1 MVGFLLVQKK
11 LKGVSMELQSNVV
24 QSGQSFPA
32 VGVDLDEL
40 SSVIRRRILII
51 DDDPDAALLLK
62 RILILGGFDVANA
75 LTGQEGLEKLEQ
87 VKPDMILLDL
97 RMPELDGWET
107 FQRLRQVTSSPVI
120 VVSADNAKDNIVRAL
135 QDGVDDYITKPFY
148 NPEVVA
154 RVKSVLR
161 RAEKPEDTGR
171 FVFQKAGLVI
181 DLLSQEVMINN
192 RKLSLTPKEFA
203 VLVILAKHA
212 PAIVHYQEITLTV
225 WNENS
230 IEAHNRTKYLVY
242 LIRRKFAEAAPD
254 KKLILNVDRN
264 GYKLNVE

>member
-1 MVGFLLVQKK
+1 
-11 LKGVSMELQSNVV
+11 MELQTSVV
-24 QSGQSFPA
+24 QSRQPYPA

-40 SSVIRRRILII
+40 SSVKRRRILII
-51 DDDPDAALLLK
+51 EDDPEASFLLK

-75 LTGQEGLEKLEQ
+75 MTGEDGIEKLEQ

-107 FQRLRQVTSSPVI
+107 YQRLRKVTGVPVI
-120 VVSADNAKDNIVRAL
+120 VVSADNSKDDIVRAL
-135 QDGVDDYITKPFY
+135 QEGVDDYITKPFY

-171 FVFQKAGLVI
+171 FVFQKVGLVI
-181 DLLSQEVMINN
+181 DLLSQEVTINN
-192 RKLSLTPKEFA
+192 RKIALTPKEFA

-212 PAIVHYQEITLTV
+212 PAIVRYQEITLTV
-225 WNENS
+225 WDENS

-242 LIRRKFAEAAPD
+242 LIRRKFAEASPD
-254 KKLILNVDRN
+254 EKLILNVDRI

>member
-1 MVGFLLVQKK
+1 
-11 LKGVSMELQSNVV
+11 MELQSNVV
-24 QSGQSFPA
+24 QSGQSYPA

-107 FQRLRQVTSSPVI
+107 YQRLRQVTSSPVI
-120 VVSADNAKDNIVRAL
+120 VVSADNSKDVIVRAL
-135 QDGVDDYITKPFY
+135 QDEVDDYITKPFY

-161 RAEKPEDTGR
+161 RAEKPEDTGK
-171 FVFQKAGLVI
+171 FVFQRLGLVI

-192 RKLSLTPKEFA
+192 RKISLTPKEFA

-230 IEAHNRTKYLVY
+230 IEARNRTKYLIY

-254 KKLILNVDRN
+254 KKLILNVDRI
-264 GYKLNVE
+264 GYKLNVEYNSDRQVLKQA